1 MFAFTG
7 PAIDRNI
14 MNEKIKSV
22 ETGLMGAGN
31 LRYASM
37 LMFPNFLRRES
48 CLLNILK
55 EYNRLAGSNAITV
68 VKLDGLPAVVPLK
81 RFPNN
86 AIEIKLKHDRVA
98 KTGEFD
104 AWKNVDRETMNFIK
118 TLPTGA

>member
-22 ETGLMGAGN
+22 ETGLMDEN

-37 LMFPNFLRRES
+37 RMFPNFLRRER

-55 EYNRLAGSNAITV
+55 EYNQLAGSNAITV
-68 VKLDGLPAVVPLK
+68 IKLDGLPAVIPLK

-86 AIEIKLKHDRVA
+86 AIEIKLKNDRVE
-98 KTGEFD
+98 KPEGFD
-104 AWKNVDRETMNFIK
+104 AWKNVDRVH
-118 TLPTGA
+118 